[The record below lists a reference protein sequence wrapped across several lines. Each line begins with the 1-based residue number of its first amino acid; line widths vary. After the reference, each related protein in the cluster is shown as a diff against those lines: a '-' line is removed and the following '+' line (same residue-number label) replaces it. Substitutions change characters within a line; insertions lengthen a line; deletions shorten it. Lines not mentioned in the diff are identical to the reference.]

1 MNEREEMKV
10 TCIEPDQ
17 QALVTLANIEYRISV
32 HMQGTYREILAVGRC
47 LVEAKEAGL
56 VPHGQWE
63 EWVRR
68 NTGMSERQAQRLMQA
83 ARNVQTGSAMESLP
97 ISKIQVILSLPEPE
111 REAMAEQAASE
122 DMSLRELQ
130 EEVRRQKQLADEAN
144 GIGHHHVHRIADRQ
158 QAAGGVQRVEKA
170 VVCRDS
176 GVGQAV

>member
-1 MNEREEMKV
+1 MNECEEMKV

-97 ISKIQVILSLPEPE
+97 ISKIQVISGARARGHGRAGSQRRHEPA
-111 REAMAEQAASE
+111 RTARGSTQA
-122 DMSLRELQ
+122 
-130 EEVRRQKQLADEAN
+130 K
-144 GIGHHHVHRIADRQ
+144 
-158 QAAGGVQRVEKA
+158 AACG
-170 VVCRDS
+170 
-176 GVGQAV
+176 